1 MTIQSFVCLSRGLT
15 GVRAFNYCQLLR
27 VAYLNLGNGNHQ
39 LISHKPPN
47 SNQIATT
54 ISLLQVTS
62 ISTFKLDFLE
72 VQNVWLKAVT
82 TIYQLAQVQTEQ
94 MEHR

>member
-1 MTIQSFVCLSRGLT
+1 M
-15 GVRAFNYCQLLR
+15 
-27 VAYLNLGNGNHQ
+27 
-39 LISHKPPN
+39 
-47 SNQIATT
+47 T
-54 ISLLQVTS
+54 ISLLEVTS
-62 ISTFKLDFLE
+62 ISTFKLDFLK